1 MIFNRLTQIVDEMEG
16 VIGNIEAK
24 IDIFFNK
31 LTQNVDEMEGVI
43 GSGLN

>member
-1 MIFNRLTQIVDEMEG
+1 MEG